1 MKLINYKSP
10 EGHVL
15 SDFRI
20 NSWGH
25 LKKSL
30 IWRAHTHTVNKYLR
44 TYMRRGDV

>member
-25 LKKSL
+25 LKKITNMES
-30 IWRAHTHTVNKYLR
+30 THIL
-44 TYMRRGDV
+44 